1 MHKIPTF
8 RGITTFISLLL
19 YPKLL
24 GNSPIFLYIH
34 PKRTTFAHDFKTHKI
49 ASNYKQKHT

>member
-8 RGITTFISLLL
+8 RGITIFISLLL